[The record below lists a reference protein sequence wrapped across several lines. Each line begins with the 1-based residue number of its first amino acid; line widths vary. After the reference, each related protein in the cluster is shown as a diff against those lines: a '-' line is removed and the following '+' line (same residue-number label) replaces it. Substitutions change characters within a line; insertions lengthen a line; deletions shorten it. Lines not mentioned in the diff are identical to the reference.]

1 MDGGSAVSSGML
13 PGFRGIAV
21 NVTKE
26 ELDQF
31 HDFAVSVVCN
41 AESDVTWLQL
51 FELWCREHPS
61 GGEYQQNVAA
71 IGESLH
77 AMEAGRMRP
86 FSAFDADFRTRH
98 GITSG
103 K

>member
-1 MDGGSAVSSGML
+1 MS
-13 PGFRGIAV
+13 
-21 NVTKE
+21 VTKE

-51 FELWCREHPS
+51 FGLWREEHPS
-61 GGEYQQNVAA
+61 GAEYQENIAA
-71 IGESLH
+71 IRESLH
-77 AMEAGRMRP
+77 AMDAGRMRP
-86 FSAFDADFRTRH
+86 FCAFDAEFCERH

-103 K
+103 R